1 MKIKL
6 QEILDSKNISVYSL
20 SKQIGVTQNNLGKL
34 IKGETTSI
42 KYDILEKLCNILDIT
57 PNDIFE
63 VEPSTDIEIKTYKI
77 LNKIKDEKITPYY
90 DYNPNIRLSDLENI
104 KPQTNKTSQPD
115 FQTIDSEGKVNLYQ
129 IKSSQ
134 SETNERYRLSG
145 RQALKNAEQFEK
157 EHGYN
162 PIPNDEE
169 LFEIEQIQERL
180 ELEYTLEENLEL
192 IINSII
198 SNSDLSVLPIRIKK
212 EIEAYSEQKVTSFQ
226 FKFILAYRSLYAL
239 IVKQV
244 NNKHIIDFIS
254 KIIKIYNNGG
264 LYEMNNDDLDSLI
277 LESENLLEIYK
288 KD

>member
-42 KYDILEKLCNILDIT
+42 KYDILEKLCNTLNVT

-63 VEPSTDIEIKTYKI
+63 TENPKKLFNDHTLEIINNMK
-77 LNKIKDEKITPYY
+77 KDKFPYY
-90 DYNPNIRLSDLENI
+90 DYNSDSHISDIE
-104 KPQTNKTSQPD
+104 S
-115 FQTIDSEGKVNLYQ
+115 IDSQ
-129 IKSSQ
+129 INKP
-134 SETNERYRLSG
+134 YRISG
-145 RQALKNAEQFEK
+145 HQVLKNAEQFEK
-157 EHGYN
+157 QNGYN
-162 PIPNDEE
+162 PIPTDEE

-180 ELEYTLEENLEL
+180 DLEYTLEDNLES
-192 IINSII
+192 IINAII
-198 SNSDLSVLPIRIKK
+198 SKSDLSTLPIRLAK
-212 EIEAYSEQKVTSFQ
+212 EIEAYSQQNATSFQ
-226 FKFILAYRSLYAL
+226 FKFILTYRSLYAL

-264 LYEMNNDDLDSLI
+264 LYEISDDDLDSLI